1 MLGGASAGP
10 SCLPVVILAL
20 PHGPH
25 LAITVT
31 IVHHWR
37 RRRLLRRRRGEGEV
51 AALCLL
57 LCRYEI
63 VSRQN
68 EK

>member
-10 SCLPVVILAL
+10 SCLPVIILVL

-25 LAITVT
+25 LAITIT
-31 IVHHWR
+31 IVH
-37 RRRLLRRRRGEGEV
+37 RRRRGEGE
-51 AALCLL
+51 AAASCLL
-57 LCRYEI
+57 LCHYEI